1 MVTEAICGAMAGMY
15 IYHHIKGAV
24 EAVRELRET
33 KKETARKLVELE
45 EAKKDLVRFKELRA
59 KLEREK
65 AEAKENEKFY
75 RDLCKKADLLI
86 DPSASMEDFERQ
98 LDNPNSVFVFDD

>member
-15 IYHHIKGAV
+15 VYHHVKGAV

-33 KKETARKLVELE
+33 KKETARKLIELE
-45 EAKKDLVRFKELRA
+45 EARKDLERLKELRA

-65 AEAKENEKFY
+65 AEAEENKKFY

>member
-15 IYHHIKGAV
+15 LYHHIKGAV

-33 KKETARKLVELE
+33 KKETARKLIELE
-45 EAKKDLVRFKELRA
+45 EKKKDLEQLKKLRD

-65 AEAKENEKFY
+65 AEAKEKEKFY
-75 RDLCKKADLLI
+75 RDLCKKADLII

>member
-1 MVTEAICGAMAGMY
+1 MVIEAICGAATGMY
-15 IYHHIKGAV
+15 LYHHVKGAV

-33 KKETARKLVELE
+33 KKETARKLIELE
-45 EAKKDLVRFKELRA
+45 EARKDLERLKKLRD

-75 RDLCKKADLLI
+75 RDLCKKADLII